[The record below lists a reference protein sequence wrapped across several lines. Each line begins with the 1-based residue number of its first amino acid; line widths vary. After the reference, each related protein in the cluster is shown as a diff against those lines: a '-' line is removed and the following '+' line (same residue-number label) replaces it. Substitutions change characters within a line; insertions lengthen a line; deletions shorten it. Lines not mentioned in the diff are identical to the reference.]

1 VRNKGC
7 RQNEGL
13 EGSAVP
19 NNKAWCGA
27 AVLVEGWE
35 DTDLVCAGLDTEEV
49 MVKVDD
55 ICLDEENKTE
65 GSTGSV

>member
-1 VRNKGC
+1 MRNKGC

-19 NNKAWCGA
+19 NKAWCGA

-35 DTDLVCAGLDTEEV
+35 GTDLVCAGLDTEEV

-55 ICLDEENKTE
+55 I
-65 GSTGSV
+65 